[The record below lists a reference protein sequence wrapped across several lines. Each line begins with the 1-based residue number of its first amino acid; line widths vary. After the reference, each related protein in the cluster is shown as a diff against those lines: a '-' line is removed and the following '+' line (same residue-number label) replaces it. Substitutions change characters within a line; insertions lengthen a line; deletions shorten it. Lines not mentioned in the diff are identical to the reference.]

1 MGEEEGKTCKAAIPA
16 RDFNSDSSESDM
28 IDFFPIPQPKRT
40 VKVPKVMV
48 RGNGQNGGGDDR
60 KKQRKWEAPARF
72 VSKKLGLVM
81 SSVFGSR
88 KPPEKSCSK
97 PAKGEEKSQASLVK
111 ETGGEKGKSLKE
123 GVMAHRRQTG
133 SLSFP
138 SFFCKKT
145 GLKLFRSKIKSCVS
159 HGRNRSVRIA
169 KLKEAGSV
177 NLAKVLSRRTVRR
190 RRRRRAPKLG
200 GGEEENE
207 DPEGGDAELCKKRI
221 LMGGRCRPLSF
232 SGIYIYPNAQR
243 KGEEEEQKDDG
254 EGEDAELCKKK
265 SLMGGKCSPL
275 NSSGIY
281 IYPNS
286 RRKGEEEEEK
296 EDPEGADEELCKKR
310 ILMGGKCRPL
320 NLSGIYFYP
329 NIGREGEEE
338 EKEKEDPEGEDAES
352 NERREF

>member
-1 MGEEEGKTCKAAIPA
+1 MATSSSSLRKMGEEEVKTCKAVNPA
-16 RDFNSDSSESDM
+16 KDFNSDFSESDM
-28 IDFFPIPQPKRT
+28 IDLFPIPQPKRR

-48 RGNGQNGGGDDR
+48 RDNGQNGGGDDR
-60 KKQRKWEAPARF
+60 KKQRKWEATARF

-97 PAKGEEKSQASLVK
+97 PAKGEKKSQASLDK
-111 ETGGEKGKSLKE
+111 ETEGEKGKSLKE
-123 GVMAHRRQTG
+123 RMMAHSRHRG

-145 GLKLFRSKIKSCVS
+145 CLKLFRSKIKSCVS

-169 KLKEAGSV
+169 ILKEAGSV
-177 NLAKVLSRRTVRR
+177 KLAKVLSRRIVRR

-200 GGEEENE
+200 GEEENE
-207 DPEGGDAELCKKRI
+207 DPEGGDTELCKKRI
-221 LMGGRCRPLSF
+221 LMGGKCRPLSF
-232 SGIYIYPNAQR
+232 SGIYIHPNAQR
-243 KGEEEEQKDDG
+243 KGEEEEQKNNR

-265 SLMGGKCSPL
+265 ILMGGKCRPL

-286 RRKGEEEEEK
+286 RRKGEEEEEKK

-320 NLSGIYFYP
+320 N
-329 NIGREGEEE
+329 IGREGEE

-352 NERREF
+352 YGRREF